1 MKLSTFFKKG
11 NSRGKKFDRPMK
23 DVLFRTKEQVLFLF
37 MCSLS
42 LENVKK
48 MFVLSVFSSCV
59 FRLEDAKKMQ
69 ELVSSLRAQQRQK
82 AL

>member
-1 MKLSTFFKKG
+1 MLCVFCLEDAKK
-11 NSRGKKFDRPMK
+11 M
-23 DVLFRTKEQVLFLF
+23 QVLFLF

-69 ELVSSLRAQQRQK
+69 ELVGHSGEYGNDAKLVGKMSKSVMQLI
-82 AL
+82 LIHF

>member
-1 MKLSTFFKKG
+1 MFCLEDAKKL
-11 NSRGKKFDRPMK
+11 
-23 DVLFRTKEQVLFLF
+23 QVLFLF

-69 ELVSSLRAQQRQK
+69 ELVSSLRASSARK
-82 AL
+82 PFRVVAVEG

>member
-1 MKLSTFFKKG
+1 MFDLFLCVCFGLEDAKKMK
-11 NSRGKKFDRPMK
+11 
-23 DVLFRTKEQVLFLF
+23 VLFLF

>member
-1 MKLSTFFKKG
+1 MFCSVDAKK
-11 NSRGKKFDRPMK
+11 
-23 DVLFRTKEQVLFLF
+23 VQVLFLF

-59 FRLEDAKKMQ
+59 PFGRCQEDAGTC
-69 ELVSSLRAQQRQK
+69 ELPQGPAAPESPLELLRSKVRGEE
-82 AL
+82 L

>member
-1 MKLSTFFKKG
+1 MLCVFCLEDAKK
-11 NSRGKKFDRPMK
+11 M
-23 DVLFRTKEQVLFLF
+23 QVLFLF

-42 LENVKK
+42 LENVKR
-48 MFVLSVFSSCV
+48 MFVLSVFSLCV

>member
-1 MKLSTFFKKG
+1 MFCLEDAKKL
-11 NSRGKKFDRPMK
+11 
-23 DVLFRTKEQVLFLF
+23 QVLFLF

-59 FRLEDAKKMQ
+59 PFGRCQEDAGTC
-69 ELVSSLRAQQRQK
+69 ELPQGPAAPESPLELLRSKVRGEE
-82 AL
+82 L